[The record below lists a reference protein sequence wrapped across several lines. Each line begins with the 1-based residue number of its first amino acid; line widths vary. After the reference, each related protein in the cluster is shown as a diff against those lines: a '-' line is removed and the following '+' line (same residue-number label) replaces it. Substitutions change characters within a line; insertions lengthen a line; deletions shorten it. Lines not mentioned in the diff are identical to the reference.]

1 MDNDLAPSGDA
12 YTYTLLSKWE
22 QIMEQ
27 AEEYRRSMLLNR
39 EDPHTQIN
47 FIAKLT
53 RLWLELRPKVEGREE
68 FGDLETAFMS
78 FEQYYNDPTLLL
90 TPGHADDILKLE
102 TMLRAV
108 IERLGITRFEGKK

>member
-1 MDNDLAPSGDA
+1 MDDNLAPSGDA

-68 FGDLETAFMS
+68 FGDLQDNFMAF
-78 FEQYYNDPTLLL
+78 EKYYNDPTLLL
-90 TPGHADDILKLE
+90 KQAHADDILALE
-102 TMLRAV
+102 TMLRTI
-108 IERLGITRFEGKK
+108 IERLGITKFEGKR